1 MPLAGPYTPP
11 GARTIVVWD
20 GVDGVQ
26 EFGGGGPAVWDIDGV
41 LEVSA
46 TASGIRT
53 IFGIFTDW
61 GVAYVSDGK
70 SPVIINVRIV
80 GQVAFFFSDITA
92 QLYLG
97 GALIGNPL
105 TISITTPGPAFFDE
119 TFTGTVNFEGVPP
132 VLHDWGVD
140 LTEADVED
148 PGFGVRLTWED
159 PTFLQMDGISVS
171 VQFEQ
176 IPSDIKLNSPSYS
189 VDEDAGT
196 VTITVQR
203 ADGDYGAA
211 DIDYATSDGTAIAG
225 VDYTAT
231 AGTLSWADGDSA
243 NKTFTVPITLRA
255 GYQGNRTFWITL
267 STPVGWITLGTPS
280 TAPVTIIETT
290 SVPSAEVLLNNALTG
305 YAPLTALVGAGIY
318 RLRFPPG
325 VSFPLCVFQ
334 RITTHRDHAL
344 NGEALEKAPL
354 FQIVCYADDPVEAT
368 TIAEAVEAAC
378 VSGIAAAG
386 FADVTMGNEMAQYH
400 PDADLYS
407 TLVEVEC
414 LQPVPRA

>member
-1 MPLAGPYTPP
+1 MDGIQESGG
-11 GARTIVVWD
+11 GAADWTIDGALDVSVTSNGGRTIYGD
-20 GVDGVQ
+20 
-26 EFGGGGPAVWDIDGV
+26 
-41 LEVSA
+41 
-46 TASGIRT
+46 
-53 IFGIFTDW
+53 FTDW
-61 GVAYVSDGK
+61 GVTYASDGK
-70 SPVIINVRIV
+70 TPAIINVRVV
-80 GQVAFFFSDITA
+80 GQIAFFLSDITA
-92 QLYLG
+92 QLYLD

-105 TISITTPGPAFFDE
+105 TISITTMGPAFFDR
-119 TFTGTVNFEGVPP
+119 TFSGTVNFGGVPP

-148 PGFGVRLTWED
+148 AGFGVRLTWVD

-171 VQFEQ
+171 VEFEQ
-176 IPSDIKLNSPSYS
+176 IPSVIDLSGPSYS

-211 DIDYATSDGTAIAG
+211 DIDYATSDGDAVAG

-231 AGTLSWADGDSA
+231 SGTLSWADGDSA
-243 NKTFTVPITLRA
+243 DKTFTIPITLRA

-267 STPVGWITLGTPS
+267 SSPVGWVELGTPA
-280 TAPVTIIETT
+280 TAPVTILEATA
-290 SVPSAEVLLNNALTG
+290 VPSAEELLNDTLTG

-325 VSFPLCVFQ
+325 MSFPLCVFQ
-334 RITTHRDHAL
+334 RISTYRKHAL
-344 NGEALEKAPL
+344 VGGALENAAL

-368 TIAEAVEAAC
+368 TIAEKVEAAC

-386 FADVTMGNEMAQYH
+386 FADVSMGNEMAQYH

-407 TLVEVEC
+407 QLVEVEC
-414 LQPVPRA
+414 LQPVPKV

>member
-11 GARTIVVWD
+11 GARTIIAWD
-20 GVDGVQ
+20 GVDGIQ

-41 LEVSA
+41 LEVSV

-53 IFGIFTDW
+53 IYGTFTSW
-61 GVAYVSDGK
+61 GVTYVSDGK
-70 SPVIINVRIV
+70 SPVIINVRVV
-80 GQVAFFFSDITA
+80 GQIAFFGSDLTA

-97 GALIGNPL
+97 GALIGNPI
-105 TISITTPGPAFFDE
+105 TISLVVLGPAFFDR
-119 TFTGTVNFEGVPP
+119 TFMGTVNFEGAPP
-132 VLHDWGVD
+132 ALDDWGVD

-148 PGFGVRLTWED
+148 PGFGVRLTWEN
-159 PTFLQMDGISVS
+159 PTFLQMDGVSVS

-176 IPSDIKLNSPSYS
+176 IPSTIQLSRPSYS

-196 VTITVQR
+196 VTVYVQR

-211 DIDYATSDGTAIAG
+211 DIDYATSNGSAIAG

-231 AGTLSWADGDSA
+231 NGTLSWADGDSG
-243 NKTFTVPITLRA
+243 NKTFNVPITNRA
-255 GYQGNRTFWITL
+255 GYQGNRTFRVTL

-280 TAPVTIIETT
+280 TATVTIVETT
-290 SVPSAEVLLNNALTG
+290 PVPSAEELLNDTLTG
-305 YAPLTALVGAGIY
+305 YAPLTALVGAGVY

-334 RITTHRDHAL
+334 RVTSHRDHAL
-344 NGEALEKAPL
+344 SGEALEKAAL
-354 FQIVCYADDPVEAT
+354 FQIVCYADDPVGAT
-368 TIAEAVEAAC
+368 TVAEAVEAAC

-407 TLVEVEC
+407 QLVEVEC
-414 LQPVPRA
+414 LQPAPVA